1 MILRRSF
8 ALCAA
13 AATVAAT
20 VGCATSDSQ
29 RCRQS
34 IEVTA
39 RPSIP
44 VGEQP
49 LDVAIGDVNGD
60 GALDIASADAKS
72 ARVTV
77 ALGRGDGTFQETT
90 RAVDVGLKPHLV
102 ALADLDRDRDLDLIA
117 TDHDSA
123 FVAVW
128 LGDGRGGFASA
139 PGAPFRAHDGKPHNH
154 GLLVADVSSDGIAD
168 VITTNQEGQSV
179 SVLLGDGTGRLTS
192 AAASPVVLGADAYP
206 SAIADL
212 DGDGKLD
219 LAVPLVGGT
228 AVAVLRGDGKGGF
241 LPMPGAP
248 YATLARPYSIRPLDI
263 DLDGSLDLLV
273 AHDDTD
279 SVTVL
284 RGGANGRFTPAQGS
298 PFSAGARLFGMAP
311 FDVNR
316 DGAMDLVAG
325 AGNVVLALMARK
337 GSALPQVCR
346 TDLAVN
352 SYTVKVADLD
362 RDGRLD
368 IVAPDAKA
376 NVVRVWT
383 SRR

>member
-1 MILRRSF
+1 MISRLSF
-8 ALCAA
+8 GLCAA
-13 AATVAAT
+13 VTVAAA
-20 VGCATSDSQ
+20 VGCASSDAQ
-29 RCRQS
+29 RCRQP
-34 IEVTA
+34 INVTA

-44 VGEQP
+44 VGELP

-60 GALDIASADAKS
+60 GALDVASADARS
-72 ARVTV
+72 ARVTI
-77 ALGRGDGTFQETT
+77 ALGRGDGTFQETA
-90 RAVDVGLKPHLV
+90 RVVEAGLKPHLV
-102 ALADLDRDRDLDLIA
+102 ALADLDRDLDLDLIA

-128 LGDGRGGFASA
+128 LGDGRGAFAAA
-139 PGAPFRAHDGKPHNH
+139 PGAPFRTHDGKPHNH

-179 SVLLGDGTGRLTS
+179 SVLLGDGYGRLT
-192 AAASPVVLGADAYP
+192 AAAGQPVALGADAYP
-206 SAIADL
+206 SVAADL

-219 LAVPLVGGT
+219 LAVPLVGGA
-228 AVAVLRGDGKGGF
+228 AVTVLRGDGRGGF
-241 LPMPGAP
+241 SPMPGAP
-248 YATLARPYSIRPLDI
+248 YATLARPYSLGPLDI

-279 SVTVL
+279 MLTVL
-284 RGGANGRFTPAQGS
+284 RGGADGRFTPAQGP

-311 FDVNR
+311 FDVDR

-325 AGNVVLALMARK
+325 AGNAVLALTARK

-362 RDGRLD
+362 RDGLLD
-368 IVAPDAKA
+368 IVSPDSKA